1 MAGKKK
7 AEKEDL
13 EKCGECKLDVT
24 RADKAIQC
32 EICELWLHC
41 KCEDMLD
48 ETYKVVKQNK
58 IHFFCG
64 RCDKSVGKILKTMV
78 NLTIRQDK
86 LEEDFKVNMA
96 EVKSTIKDFVN
107 TLMEEAKTSNE
118 KTAKLEKSVED
129 MKKDMMKIKY
139 EQKSELN
146 KLNEEV
152 KYVKKHM
159 KN

>member
-1 MAGKKK
+1 MYKFTQLTLLSNSKIKNKYGRKKK
-7 AEKEDL
+7 ADKEDL

-24 RADKAIQC
+24 RTDKAIQC
-32 EICELWLHC
+32 EICELWFHC

-86 LEEDFKVNMA
+86 LEEDFRVNKA
-96 EVKSTIKDFVN
+96 EVMI
-107 TLMEEAKTSNE
+107 
-118 KTAKLEKSVED
+118 
-129 MKKDMMKIKY
+129 Y
-139 EQKSELN
+139 
-146 KLNEEV
+146 
-152 KYVKKHM
+152 
-159 KN
+159 